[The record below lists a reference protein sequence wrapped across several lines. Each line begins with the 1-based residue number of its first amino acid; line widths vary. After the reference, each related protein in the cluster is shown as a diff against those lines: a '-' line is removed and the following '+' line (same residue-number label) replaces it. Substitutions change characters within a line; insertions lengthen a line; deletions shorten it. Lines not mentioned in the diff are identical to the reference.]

1 MAVADAL
8 VNGTCVA
15 STDASALLWSSV
27 PPSLDA
33 SGTVM
38 VQPDGAGGYV
48 WQRWESG
55 ALVASAAMPAPVFAE
70 CSRAADAA
78 DGVALGF
85 GVIAVWAAVF
95 GVMVLKRALA

>member
-1 MAVADAL
+1 MSDAL
-8 VNGTCVA
+8 VNGVCVSSA
-15 STDASALLWSSV
+15 DASALFWSAV

-33 SGTVM
+33 TGTVL
-38 VQPDGAGGYV
+38 VQPDGVGGYV

-55 ALVASAAMPAPVFAE
+55 SLVASAAMPAPAFPV

-85 GVIAVWAAVF
+85 AVVAVWAAVF
-95 GVMVLKRALA
+95 GVMVLKKALV